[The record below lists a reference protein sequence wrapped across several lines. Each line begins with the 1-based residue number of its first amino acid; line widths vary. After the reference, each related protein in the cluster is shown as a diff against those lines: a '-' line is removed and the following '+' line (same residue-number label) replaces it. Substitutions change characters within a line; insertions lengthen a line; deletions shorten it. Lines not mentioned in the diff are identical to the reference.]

1 MWNDAEMKYIPFHHH
16 EGEENLT
23 MMTWIMISAL
33 GLFLAQIS
41 TEPDP
46 FREKREEMVK
56 TQLIPRGIVSQ
67 KVLNALRK
75 VPRHLYVPQEYQQ
88 LAYTDRP
95 LPIGYDQ
102 TISQPYIVAF
112 MTEVLDIQSGDK
124 VLEIGTG
131 SGYQAAVLCE
141 LGAEVFSVEIIRPLA
156 ERAEAILKQSG
167 LTGFHLKTGDGYQG
181 WKDFAPYHAIIVT
194 CSPSRI
200 PPPLI
205 EQLEDGGKMIIPVGN
220 EGYVQ
225 YLFLLEKHKEGT
237 VEKKV
242 MAVRFVPMVN
252 DKKIS
257 Y

>member
-1 MWNDAEMKYIPFHHH
+1 MWNDSEMKFSSFQHHK
-16 EGEENLT
+16 GDENQT
-23 MMTWIMISAL
+23 MMTWIMISVL
-33 GLFLAQIS
+33 GLFLSQIS
-41 TEPDP
+41 AQPDP

-75 VPRHLYVPQEYQQ
+75 VPR
-88 LAYTDRP
+88 P

-112 MTEVLDIQSGDK
+112 MTEVLDIQPGDK

-167 LTGFHLKTGDGYQG
+167 LTGIHLKTGDGYQG
-181 WKDFAPYHAIIVT
+181 WNDFAPYHAIIVT

-205 EQLEDGGKMIIPVGN
+205 EQLEEGGKMIIPVGN

-225 YLFLLEKHKEGT
+225 YLCLVEKHKEGT
-237 VEKKV
+237 IQKKV

>member
-1 MWNDAEMKYIPFHHH
+1 VKFFSVLYDDQKNRIVMN
-16 EGEENLT
+16 
-23 MMTWIMISAL
+23 WIMIYIL
-33 GLFLAQIS
+33 GVFLSQTGS
-41 TEPDP
+41 QPDP
-46 FREKREEMVK
+46 FRGKREEMVR

-67 KVLNALRK
+67 KVLEVLRK
-75 VPRHLYVPQEYQQ
+75 VPRHLFVPTEYQP

-102 TISQPYIVAF
+102 TISQPYIVAY
-112 MTEVLDIQSGDK
+112 MTEILDIQPGDK
-124 VLEIGTG
+124 ILEIGTG
-131 SGYQAAVLCE
+131 SGYQAAVLRE
-141 LGAEVFSVEIIRPLA
+141 LGAEVFSVEIVEPLA
-156 ERAEAILKQSG
+156 KKAETVLKQSG
-167 LTGFHLKTGDGYQG
+167 YEDIHLKTGDGYQG
-181 WKDFAPYHAIIVT
+181 WEEQAPFHGIIVT

-205 EQLEDGGKMIIPVGN
+205 AQLKEGGRMIIPVGK

-225 YLFLLEKHKEGT
+225 YLCLVEKLREGT
-237 VEKKV
+237 VQKTV

>member
-1 MWNDAEMKYIPFHHH
+1 
-16 EGEENLT
+16 
-23 MMTWIMISAL
+23 
-33 GLFLAQIS
+33 
-41 TEPDP
+41 
-46 FREKREEMVK
+46 
-56 TQLIPRGIVSQ
+56 
-67 KVLNALRK
+67 
-75 VPRHLYVPQEYQQ
+75 
-88 LAYTDRP
+88 
-95 LPIGYDQ
+95 
-102 TISQPYIVAF
+102 
-112 MTEVLDIQSGDK
+112 MTEVLDIQPGDK

-167 LTGFHLKTGDGYQG
+167 LTGIHLKTGDGYQG
-181 WKDFAPYHAIIVT
+181 WNDFAPYHAIIVT

-205 EQLEDGGKMIIPVGN
+205 EQLEEGGKMIIPVGN

-225 YLFLLEKHKEGT
+225 YLCLVEKHKEGT
-237 VEKKV
+237 IQKKV